1 MKVGIGSNNIQ
12 TINFGSVNFYVIDR
26 VECIVSGNGDY
37 DILKSNDINVKN
49 YLYVE
54 TGYHE
59 SVGHWL
65 YESAIFLPFYN
76 NLKVI
81 YPDLILYI
89 PNMKKYKELFCSF
102 LEVPFTTE
110 FVEGSTIICPE
121 PISCLTFREPNSVF
135 NTIVDHFFDIFTPK
149 PTDIKTNFLVMP
161 RQSNENYIANNRF
174 IDFSNIIDFLEKYRD
189 CKLCLTDTINTLD
202 DQITEVNES
211 ESIVLSSGGGY
222 LVNSLLARNK
232 TLYVIGE
239 PDMLEQASK
248 YPLFKYVMNKGIS
261 LNTVYFYKSDKD
273 VMNSLQNHIFIFGD
287 SHAQFSFS
295 GLLLKHSNLSQS
307 SFTMN
312 RVGRDEI
319 IPNYNPIQDSENS
332 VFVFSFGE
340 VDARCQIHKQLLGG
354 RCIDEILTNLVKNY
368 INSIKKNIIK
378 SKKIIITAIIPPTR
392 RYDYESIHG
401 PIQHEFPFLGTDE
414 ERVTY
419 TKLINDEL
427 KLMCMHNGF
436 YFFDPYNIYKNPDG
450 TLNHVYSDTLVH
462 IGFGKNSDLLQSFM
476 NLLYKEKLI

>member
-174 IDFSNIIDFLEKYRD
+174 IDVSNIIDFLEKYRD

-261 LNTVYFYKSDKD
+261 LNTVYFYKSD
-273 VMNSLQNHIFIFGD
+273 MPL
-287 SHAQFSFS
+287 
-295 GLLLKHSNLSQS
+295 
-307 SFTMN
+307 
-312 RVGRDEI
+312 
-319 IPNYNPIQDSENS
+319 
-332 VFVFSFGE
+332 
-340 VDARCQIHKQLLGG
+340 
-354 RCIDEILTNLVKNY
+354 
-368 INSIKKNIIK
+368 
-378 SKKIIITAIIPPTR
+378 
-392 RYDYESIHG
+392 
-401 PIQHEFPFLGTDE
+401 
-414 ERVTY
+414 
-419 TKLINDEL
+419 
-427 KLMCMHNGF
+427 
-436 YFFDPYNIYKNPDG
+436 
-450 TLNHVYSDTLVH
+450 
-462 IGFGKNSDLLQSFM
+462 
-476 NLLYKEKLI
+476 